1 MFRRNQAHTFT
12 EQVPFFS
19 MRTTRGRRGARGRRI
34 PAVVQKRVS
43 LKSPPPDG
51 WSLGYIKKLKPL
63 PGRGDSVFLAEV
75 NSSGER
81 FVLKKLDKNTGLY
94 PASASAQLERDLHM
108 SFKHPNVIR
117 TLASFETESSIYL
130 MMEYAE
136 SGDLFDAVLRP
147 DHSEL
152 RASQYLRDVILGL
165 QYIHSLNVVHRDVKA
180 ENIVVTSNGQCKLID
195 FGFATRIRKGNR
207 YLNDKLI
214 AGTIDYLSPEII
226 RKRPYNQGIDVW
238 AIGVLAYILVCRHVP
253 FAPHSS
259 QLESTFAKRS
269 VVTRAILNIEI
280 YRGSSYKGVSS
291 VAKDF
296 FERIL
301 VKDPNARMTLDEM
314 LVHPFL
320 NRVEKDDPMAAAY
333 MSGAPAE
340 SGRAVAV
347 SKNTSQ
353 GANTGGGGPQGA
365 PPATTSQDEIGPI
378 DERTVADLASVHG
391 HAAIRRRSSSSS
403 SGRTCSTCSGHSVS
417 SGHSA
422 HSLGS
427 CSSSG
432 GSSSGSDSDG
442 LVSRR
447 SSAAGLCGSR
457 AEEGESDE
465 AEFQVVSAGTRS
477 ARSTS
482 NASQHSYTSQL
493 SHHSHTSQHSHVS
506 ATHPHSH
513 HSRTSSR
520 GSVSAAL
527 MGVSCGG
534 GGSHVVSVSPP
545 GSGGGGGGG
554 GKTSPSAVGV
564 GVGSPIPRTPP
575 CHLSRSDDLPVG
587 LPSLTFAA
595 DIRNSPP
602 NPDSGSPPY
611 KHIVPVATHDLM
623 VSHLDQQ
630 FSSMDLDAE
639 NPDSSSV
646 VSSSS
651 RSRTIVQQHHPRSSR
666 NHTRH
671 SSDEESTSS
680 NNGSK
685 PRARHKFV
693 SKKSG
698 GGGGDLGKRFGPA

>member
-1 MFRRNQAHTFT
+1 M
-12 EQVPFFS
+12 

-34 PAVVQKRVS
+34 PSVVQKHVS

-75 NSSGER
+75 NSSHER

-94 PASASAQLERDLHM
+94 PASASAHLERDLHM

-269 VVTRAILNIEI
+269 VVTRAILNIEM

-320 NRVEKDDPMAAAY
+320 NRVEKDDPMAVAY
-333 MSGAPAE
+333 LSGAPAE

-353 GANTGGGGPQGA
+353 GANTGGGPQGA
-365 PPATTSQDEIGPI
+365 PVPAASQDEIGPM
-378 DERTVADLASVHG
+378 DGHTVADLASVHG

-417 SGHSA
+417 SGHSC
-422 HSLGS
+422 HSVGS

-432 GSSSGSDSDG
+432 GSSSGSDSDA
-442 LVSRR
+442 LASRR

-482 NASQHSYTSQL
+482 NASQHSYTSQV

-520 GSVSAAL
+520 GSVAAAL
-527 MGVSCGG
+527 MG
-534 GGSHVVSVSPP
+534 GGSHVISVSPP
-545 GSGGGGGGG
+545 GGGG

-575 CHLSRSDDLPVG
+575 PCHLSRSDDLPVG
-587 LPSLTFAA
+587 LPSLPFVAA

-639 NPDSSSV
+639 NPDSS
-646 VSSSS
+646 
-651 RSRTIVQQHHPRSSR
+651 RNRTIVQQQHHPRSR

-671 SSDEESTSS
+671 SSDEESS
-680 NNGSK
+680 NGGGNK
-685 PRARHKFV
+685 PRTRHKGFV
-693 SKKSG
+693 SKKS
-698 GGGGDLGKRFGPA
+698 GGDLGKRFGPA